1 MNNTEQNTLFAT
13 FNWYF
18 LRQLVSQ
25 QYSKCLRVFPM
36 NLKLYFAIVLG
47 LNKSGFIFN
56 AIHRKFVI
64 SIKAYANAMWH
75 PHNSTQQVVSYV

>member
-1 MNNTEQNTLFAT
+1 MMNNTDQNTLFAT
-13 FNWYF
+13 FNRYF
-18 LRQLVSQ
+18 LRQ

-36 NLKLYFAIVLG
+36 NLKLYFAIVLR

-64 SIKAYANAMWH
+64 SIKAYVNAMWH